1 MKRFHTLVL
10 LLHCQVDLVNTGLDV
25 VPRQVV
31 AALLGS
37 RRLQSHQL
45 VHVPAGGGQVK
56 WVSQCSFLSRSDN
69 NVPIRAL
76 SRGARGVWMFLFSF
90 QWGRWISTFTL
101 LFSPRVHRWSF
112 INFVQIWV
120 SVRVQEDLALCVYL
134 WAYSSSTLLS
144 PVTVLDSCFHKAVR
158 SPASIAW
165 FISTTDDSIS
175 TATSSSG
182 WVSAPCR
189 NKTYFQ
195 PPRTRCWPLCV

>member
-76 SRGARGVWMFLFSF
+76 SRGARGV
-90 QWGRWISTFTL
+90 
-101 LFSPRVHRWSF
+101 
-112 INFVQIWV
+112 
-120 SVRVQEDLALCVYL
+120 
-134 WAYSSSTLLS
+134 
-144 PVTVLDSCFHKAVR
+144 
-158 SPASIAW
+158 
-165 FISTTDDSIS
+165 
-175 TATSSSG
+175 
-182 WVSAPCR
+182 
-189 NKTYFQ
+189 
-195 PPRTRCWPLCV
+195 